1 MVTKITE
8 RKIHLMRLITNKLKR
23 NIIISKSNANG
34 NGNNN
39 SVENNS
45 DNEIKL
51 EQDTFNE
58 NDIKTIKLKRKG
70 LKVDI
75 AL

>member
-1 MVTKITE
+1 
-8 RKIHLMRLITNKLKR
+8 MRLITNKLKR

-58 NDIKTIKLKRKG
+58 NDIKTIKKLKRKG

>member
-23 NIIISKSNANG
+23 NIIISKSNA